1 MSSSVSKRHFRNCEY
16 LAFGDF
22 FSNRWTMK
30 TKIKCRVISKG
41 VAEGEA
47 IVSREPIGFNFCVD
61 VETGI
66 YTERDHALENTS
78 IKDKV
83 LVFPHGKGSTGG
95 SYVLYQLAKNKTGPA
110 AIINVLTEPII
121 AVGAIMGEIPV
132 VDSLEADPLEIIE
145 NGDLVQVDAINGFV
159 EIEKRNRT

>member
-1 MSSSVSKRHFRNCEY
+1 M
-16 LAFGDF
+16 
-22 FSNRWTMK
+22 
-30 TKIKCRVISKG
+30 
-41 VAEGEA
+41 
-47 IVSREPIGFNFCVD
+47 
-61 VETGI
+61 
-66 YTERDHALENTS
+66 
-78 IKDKV
+78 
-83 LVFPHGKGSTGG
+83 
-95 SYVLYQLAKNKTGPA
+95 YQLAKNKTGPA